1 MDKIVNLSVSIDLGE
16 YGKKTFLSYEEMVD
30 YLAQNRIDYTFSNS
44 NVNHS
49 MMLINKFSEID
60 GKFCLYVKSFKKVIF
75 NNSKLISNIKN
86 FLERDKNNEI
96 KVLIEDNSRTPF
108 VLKNEVNIFF
118 SSLENHLQSGK
129 ISLKNV
135 EPSLVKNK
143 FRYMVLGTAYRLSN
157 NGNDSNDY
165 SASVNFNSKESSAI
179 LQEHFDR
186 IFKQSPEA
194 SWN

>member
-96 KVLIEDNSRTPF
+96 KVTEAKIG
-108 VLKNEVNIFF
+108 
-118 SSLENHLQSGK
+118 SSLLQ
-129 ISLKNV
+129 V
-135 EPSLVKNK
+135 
-143 FRYMVLGTAYRLSN
+143 AH
-157 NGNDSNDY
+157 
-165 SASVNFNSKESSAI
+165 KEEI
-179 LQEHFDR
+179 DLEGYI
-186 IFKQSPEA
+186 IF
-194 SWN
+194 